1 MKKIILLSLIVSS
14 IMGFTDSKNNSSF
27 TPVAVIELFT
37 SQGCSSCP
45 AADRLLSKTLA
56 NARKNDQ
63 AVIALS
69 FHVDYWNRLGWKD
82 PFSEKEYSER
92 QNNYAS
98 TFNLN
103 SVYTPQVIVN
113 GAKEFVGSNETQLKA
128 SIGNFLKDNPDAQF
142 KSISAEVQN
151 NSPKVKFT
159 LEGDYADCIVNIALI
174 ALKETTSIQRG
185 ENAGEVLTGEN
196 IVRQF
201 ISIPAKASGE
211 VELKPIPLP
220 AINNRAIIAYIQ
232 RHNDMKIVGGVMTE
246 IK

>member
-1 MKKIILLSLIVSS
+1 MKKIIIVIVIVSS
-14 IMGFTDSKNNSSF
+14 IIGISASKIKSQF
-27 TPVAVIELFT
+27 RPIAVIELFT

-45 AADRLLSKTLA
+45 SADRLLSKTLA
-56 NARKNDQ
+56 DSRKNQQ

-82 PFSEKEYSER
+82 PYSEKEYSER
-92 QNNYAS
+92 QSSYAS

-113 GAKEFVGSNETQLKA
+113 GTKEFVGSNEVQLKA
-128 SIGNFLKDNPDAQF
+128 AIGHFLKVNPDAQF

-159 LEGDYADCIVNIALI
+159 LEGNYADCLVNFALVS
-174 ALKETTSIQRG
+174 LNETTPVKRG
-185 ENAGEVLTGEN
+185 ENEGEVLMSEN

-201 ISIPAKASGE
+201 ISVPATASGE
-211 VELKPIPLP
+211 IDLKPLPLP
-220 AINNRAIIAYIQ
+220 AINNRAIVAYIQ
-232 RHNDMKIVGGVMTE
+232 RRNDMKIVGGVMTE

>member
-45 AADRLLSKTLA
+45 SADRLLSKTLA
-56 NARKNDQ
+56 EARKNRQ

-82 PFSEKEYSER
+82 AFSEKEYSER
-92 QNNYAS
+92 QSNYAN

-103 SVYTPQVIVN
+103 SVYTPQAIVN
-113 GAKEFVGSNETQLKA
+113 GTKEFVGSNELQLKA
-128 SIGNFLKDNPDAQF
+128 AIGLFLKDNPDAQF

-151 NSPKVKFT
+151 NSPKVKFM
-159 LEGDYADCIVNIALI
+159 LEGNYNDCIVNIALI
-174 ALKETTSIQRG
+174 SLNETTPVKRG
-185 ENAGEVLTGEN
+185 ENAGEVLTSEN

-201 ISIPAKASGE
+201 ISIPATESGE
-211 VELKPIPLP
+211 IELKSLPLP
-220 AINNRAIIAYIQ
+220 DINNRAIVAFIQ
-232 RHNDMKIVGGVMTE
+232 RRNDMKIIGAVMTE